1 MRYEPE
7 PHQISGRDFLAAR
20 PHSACGDDPGLM
32 KTYTFLLA
40 AQKVGAKTGLI
51 TCPASVRSHW
61 HDHIEDVYGSLKGWD
76 VISYNGASDLKVRA
90 TLKPHYDVWGGD
102 EIHFCKSIN
111 SQRSRAIFA
120 KPGYGPNKEPGLAR
134 RAHYKW
140 PLSGTITP
148 NYRPVELWPM
158 LKSMCPAFKDMS
170 FGVYA
175 QKYCGAFWDG
185 RQLNVKG
192 ASRIDE
198 LAKILADF
206 MIRRTEA
213 EVYPN
218 RVKPLVERVSIELTP
233 TQLREVL
240 AAEDEIGGR
249 EVRLSSSHDKFSQL
263 GDSAKLRRLLG
274 SAKVP
279 HIADFVEDLL
289 DTVDKVVVFAHHRDV
304 IRALYERFEH
314 TAYRPVVYVGGMTD
328 DNKDHVKK
336 LFMTDPNH
344 RIFIGQ
350 STAAGTGV
358 DGLQRACSTMV
369 LAEPSWV
376 PGETD
381 QWLRRLART
390 GQKEALVKAYMIYAK
405 GSMDAVMTQVHDRK
419 ERMGERLIVS
429 APASPFDIVNPWD
442 LL

>member
-1 MRYEPE
+1 MRYQPE
-7 PHQISGRDFLAAR
+7 PHQLVARDFLAAR
-20 PHSACGDDPGLM
+20 PHSALGDDPGLM
-32 KTYTFLLA
+32 KTLSFLLA
-40 AQKVGAKTGLI
+40 AKKVGARTGLI

-61 HDHIEDVYGSLKGWD
+61 TENIEDVFGSLSGWD
-76 VISYNGASDLKVRA
+76 VISYNGANDLEVRSKLA
-90 TLKPHYDVWGGD
+90 LRYDVWGGD
-102 EIHFCKSIN
+102 EIHFCKSID

-120 KPGYGPNKEPGLAR
+120 KPGFGPGKQEGLAR

-158 LKSMCPAFKDMS
+158 LKSMCPAFKDMT

-175 QKYCGAFWDG
+175 QKYCGAYWDG

-192 ASRIDE
+192 ASQIDE

-206 MIRRTEA
+206 MLRRTEA

-218 RVKPLVERVSIELTP
+218 RVKPLVERVPVELSKEDM
-233 TQLREVL
+233 RAVL

-249 EVRLSSSHDKFSQL
+249 EVRISGSYDKFSQL
-263 GDSAKLRRLLG
+263 GDAAKLRRLLG
-274 SAKVP
+274 TAKVR
-279 HIADFVEDLL
+279 HVVSFVHDLL
-289 DTVDKVVVFAHHRDV
+289 ETVDKVVVFAHHKDV
-304 IRALYERFEH
+304 ISSLSAKLGYNH
-314 TAYRPVVYVGGMTD
+314 SIYQGGMSDGAKDYAKKKFMD
-328 DNKDHVKK
+328 DVNC
-336 LFMTDPNH
+336 

-369 LAEPSWV
+369 MAEPSWV

-390 GQKEALVKAYMIYAK
+390 GQKDALVKTYLIYAK
-405 GSMDAVMTQVHDRK
+405 GSMDGVMTQVHDRK
-419 ERMGERLIVS
+419 ENVGERLM
-429 APASPFDIVNPWD
+429 AKPAAGVFDTVEPWE

>member
-1 MRYEPE
+1 MRYEAE
-7 PHQISGRDFLAAR
+7 PHQVTGRDFLAAR
-20 PHSACGDDPGLM
+20 PHSALGDDPGLM
-32 KTYTFLLA
+32 KTYTVLMA
-40 AQKVGAKTGLI
+40 ALKVGAKTGLV

-61 HDHIEDVYGSLKGWD
+61 HDHIEDVFGSMAGWD

-90 TLKPHYDVWGGD
+90 TLKPRYDVFIPD
-102 EIHFCKSIN
+102 EVHFCKSID

-120 KPGYGPNKEPGLAR
+120 KPGYGPGKEAGLAR

-158 LKSMCPAFKDMS
+158 LKSMCPAFKDMT

-175 QKYCGAFWDG
+175 QKYCGAYWDG
-185 RQLNVKG
+185 YSLNVKG
-192 ASRIDE
+192 ATNIDE

-206 MIRRTEA
+206 MLRRTEA
-213 EVYPN
+213 EVYPD
-218 RVKPLVERVSIELTP
+218 RVKPIVERVSVELSAADM
-233 TQLREVL
+233 RDVI

-263 GDSAKLRRLLG
+263 GDSSKLRRLLG

-289 DTVDKVVVFAHHRDV
+289 DTVDKVVVFAHHKDV
-304 IRALYERFEH
+304 IDRLRMRF
-314 TAYRPVVYVGGMTD
+314 RDGNLNPMVYQGGMSD
-328 DNKDHVKK
+328 REKDEAKTIFLTEDRCRV
-336 LFMTDPNH
+336 
-344 RIFIGQ
+344 FIGQ

-429 APASPFDIVNPWD
+429 APASPFDIVQPWE